1 MGILTRARVR
11 RLIVVYAVM
20 ALQLT
25 MQVRA
30 ENTLAPLDC
39 VLEPS
44 EVVEVSSAVEGVIDQ
59 IHVDR
64 NDLVKKGQLLVELD
78 DEVETTQVEL
88 AAARASLRTNI
99 DLMETEL
106 AFNKRNEE
114 RLTQLY
120 ATNTISLHIKDEAET
135 DTRKSALQLK
145 NARDAQELARLEL
158 AKARAILELRSMHSP
173 IDGVIVARHK
183 VAGEFVEDQSILRI
197 AQLDP
202 LVVEVIVPGERFGT
216 IKEGMLVEVV
226 PEHNGKQALMAR
238 VTMVDRVID
247 PSSGTFDVR
256 AELENGDYSIPSGL
270 HCTAQFTDQPYPAAA
285 IAATA
290 NQAEPDVPQ
299 QNTGSEQPIANVA
312 EAGGSVEGGVERS
325 GEKETLSLPATHGLE
340 QQVKIAPML
349 HVADSAACQAATVSR
364 YSVSALAAEN
374 QLSLD
379 ELENTVLSSGY
390 YDVVRLEGARGARLA
405 LGVFSSEESAV
416 KVQRMMSDNGVQ
428 AQIKE
433 LGRRSANQCENAPAF
448 AGISPPQ

>member
-1 MGILTRARVR
+1 MGILTRARIR
-11 RLIVVYAVM
+11 RLIVVYVVM
-20 ALQLT
+20 VLQLT

-44 EVVEVSSAVEGVIDQ
+44 EVVEVSSAVEGVIEQ

-120 ATNTISLHIKDEAET
+120 ASNTISLHIKDEAET

-256 AELENGDYSIPSGL
+256 AELENDDYSIPSGL
-270 HCTAQFTDQPYPAAA
+270 HCTAQFTDQPYPTAA
-285 IAATA
+285 IAEATDTDA
-290 NQAEPDVPQ
+290 DPSGSVETLTMPAAQAA
-299 QNTGSEQPIANVA
+299 EQPI
-312 EAGGSVEGGVERS
+312 
-325 GEKETLSLPATHGLE
+325 
-340 QQVKIAPML
+340 KIAPML
-349 HVADSAACQAATVSR
+349 HVADAEACQEVTTSG
-364 YSVSALAAEN
+364 YSVTALADEN
-374 QLSLD
+374 GLSLN
-379 ELENTVLSSGY
+379 ELEAAVLSVGY
-390 YDVVRLEGARGARLA
+390 YDVARLEGARGARLA
-405 LGVFSSEESAV
+405 LGVFASEERAI
-416 KVQRMMSDNGVQ
+416 KVQRRMSDHGVQ
-428 AQIKE
+428 VQIKP
-433 LGRRSANQCENAPAF
+433 LQRKSASTCAGEPSF
-448 AGISPPQ
+448 AGIAPLQ

>member
-1 MGILTRARVR
+1 MRILTKTRIRQ
-11 RLIVVYAVM
+11 LIVVSLAL

-25 MQVRA
+25 ALARA
-30 ENTLAPLDC
+30 ESILSPLDC

-44 EVVEVSSAVEGVIDQ
+44 EVVEVSSAVEGVIEQ

-64 NDLVKKGQLLVELD
+64 NDMVKKGQLLVELD

-88 AAARASLRTNI
+88 AAARANLRTNI

-106 AFNKRNEE
+106 KFNKRNED
-114 RLTQLY
+114 RLAQLY

-135 DTRKSALQLK
+135 DTKKSALQLK
-145 NARDAQELARLEL
+145 NAREAQQLARLEL
-158 AKARAILELRSMHSP
+158 AKAKAILELRSMHSP

-256 AELENGDYSIPSGL
+256 AELENDDYSIPSGL
-270 HCTAQFTDQPYPAAA
+270 HCTAQFTDEPYPEAA
-285 IAATA
+285 IAEVSAA
-290 NQAEPDVPQ
+290 DA
-299 QNTGSEQPIANVA
+299 SEVSEDAA
-312 EAGGSVEGGVERS
+312 
-325 GEKETLSLPATHGLE
+325 LLMPATQDAE
-340 QQVKIAPML
+340 QQVEAAPMM
-349 HVADSAACQAATVSR
+349 HVVDNKSCLEESASR
-364 YSVSALAAEN
+364 FSVTALAEEN
-374 QLSLD
+374 SLSLD
-379 ELENTVLSSGY
+379 DLEAAVLASGY
-390 YDVVRLEGARGARLA
+390 YDVVRLEGARGSRLA
-405 LGVFSSEESAV
+405 LGVFSSEASAL
-416 KVQRMMSDNGVQ
+416 KMQRLMSDKGIEAEV
-428 AQIKE
+428 KE
-433 LGRRSANQCENAPAF
+433 LPRKSATKCADGMSYAALTQV
-448 AGISPPQ
+448 Q